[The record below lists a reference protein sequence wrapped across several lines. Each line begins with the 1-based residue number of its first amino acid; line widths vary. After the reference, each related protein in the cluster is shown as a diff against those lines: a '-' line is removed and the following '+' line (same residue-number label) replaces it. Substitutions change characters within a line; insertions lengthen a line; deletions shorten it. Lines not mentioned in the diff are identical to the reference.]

1 MNMMTQNS
9 LVDQGK
15 QEKDS
20 TNVILFNGVSGH
32 NNPANSYTGLTLEQ
46 MEQRFVFL
54 TQTGNIYDKF
64 TGELFGG
71 FALFKQ
77 AYAACTH
84 EIPVTD
90 ANGKVT
96 LKAVPTVQLWM
107 KSERRET
114 KRNLTFAPGQPPL
127 IRDGALEFINV
138 WRKIQSHRCVNTALA
153 QPIVDLINALFTDQ
167 ADDFLDGLAYHWQH
181 PEAQFN
187 HAWLHVSDQTGTGR
201 GRLTRALSATWDGE
215 LAVIDDLSPFKS
227 GTGIFSD
234 RIIGK
239 TFYVVE
245 EMAEIAKDKYQAVA
259 SLNNA
264 VTKDSLWINP
274 KGEKGYEQLHRA
286 FIFVQSNEL
295 DCMPIL
301 NKDSRWK
308 VAHYAGNQP
317 FPNEWFKA
325 FNDQCQPD
333 GDMIIAFRQ
342 LLNERDV
349 SHYDC
354 GRVRECSAAKR
365 LVIEET
371 KSELQRNVEALISG
385 WKCPYLP
392 TAWVKI
398 ILKDMGNG
406 PVVDAALSKTLKEAG
421 CHAMSRPTRIT
432 TTTVCRCWVLPG
444 YDNRKG
450 VKEELNALI
459 LDVFGAIPVTLT
471 DDQVLQLYCHE

>member
-1 MNMMTQNS
+1 MNMMAQS
-9 LVDQGK
+9 SPVDQGEYRK
-15 QEKDS
+15 
-20 TNVILFNGVSGH
+20 NVSVNK
-32 NNPANSYTGLTLEQ
+32 YTGLSLRQ
-46 MEQRFVFL
+46 MERRFIFL
-54 TQTGNIYDKF
+54 TQTGNIYDTQ

-71 FALFKQ
+71 FNLFKQ
-77 AYAACTH
+77 AYAACTQ
-84 EIPVTD
+84 EIEVTD
-90 ANGKVT
+90 SKGEKT
-96 LKAVPTVQLWM
+96 IKPVPTTTLWM
-107 KSERRET
+107 KSERRIT
-114 KRNLTFAPGQPPL
+114 KRNLTFAPGRPGL
-127 IRDGALEFINV
+127 IVEGGLEFINV
-138 WRKIQSHRCVNTALA
+138 WKKIRSPRRVDTAHA
-153 QPIVDLINALFTDQ
+153 KPVVDLIKALFTDQ

-245 EMAEIAKDKYQAVA
+245 EMAEVAKDKYQAVA

-301 NKDSRWK
+301 SKDSRWK
-308 VAHYAGNQP
+308 VAHYTGNQP
-317 FPNEWFKA
+317 FSNEWFKA
-325 FNDQCQPD
+325 FNDQCHPNS
-333 GDMIIAFRQ
+333 DMIIAFRQ

-349 SHYDC
+349 SHYNC
-354 GRVRECSAAKR
+354 GRVRERSLAK
-365 LVIEET
+365 LEVMEET
-371 KSELQRNVEALISG
+371 KTELQRNLEAIVKS

-392 TAWVKI
+392 TPWLKI

-406 PVVDAALSKTLKEAG
+406 AATDAAIGKTMKELG
-421 CHAMSRPTRIT
+421 CHAMVEATRIT
-432 TTTVCRCWVLPG
+432 SKTRARCWVLPG
-444 YDNRKG
+444 NDNRKG
-450 VKEELNALI
+450 AKEEINAMM
-459 LDVFGAIPVTLT
+459 LDVFGTVPVTIT
-471 DDQVLQLYCHE
+471 DDQVLQLFSHE